1 MTISEKE
8 KDALISYRLEQADET
23 INDVELL
30 ISNNRYRSA
39 VNRIYYGMFY
49 SLLAMGLAY
58 NFETSK
64 HSQLIGWFNKTFIST
79 SIIEKD
85 YGRIITKAFS
95 RRTKGDYDI
104 YVSFEKDLM
113 IKMFDD
119 MKKFITRIKEH
130 LNKNL
135 QIT

>member
-113 IKMFDD
+113 IEMFDD